1 MASLGEEKVST
12 HIGKIQVWRGGR
24 DGARPV
30 VYLHSATGEGP
41 GLPVLEDL
49 ADTHAVIAPMFPGF
63 GESEGIEQIDDV
75 EDAVF
80 HLLDVFD
87 ALGLG
92 AAPAPAIVG
101 LSLGGWL
108 AAEVATRYPE
118 RVSALVLVNPAGL
131 YVKGHEIGEIFN
143 RPPADLAQVLFA
155 DQSHPLAQALHA
167 AQSMMDSHQQ
177 VPFELIRPQLQTM
190 AATAKIGWRP
200 YLHNPKLARR
210 LYRVTAPTL
219 IVHGKQ
225 DGLIP
230 REHAEAYAAGIAG
243 ARLVD
248 VDGAAHLL
256 PLEKPAELAALIRE
270 HVVAEQRAG

>member
-1 MASLGEEKVST
+1 
-12 HIGKIQVWRGGR
+12 
-24 DGARPV
+24 
-30 VYLHSATGEGP
+30 
-41 GLPVLEDL
+41 
-49 ADTHAVIAPMFPGF
+49 
-63 GESEGIEQIDDV
+63 
-75 EDAVF
+75 
-80 HLLDVFD
+80 
-87 ALGLG
+87 
-92 AAPAPAIVG
+92 
-101 LSLGGWL
+101 
-108 AAEVATRYPE
+108 
-118 RVSALVLVNPAGL
+118 
-131 YVKGHEIGEIFN
+131 
-143 RPPADLAQVLFA
+143 
-155 DQSHPLAQALHA
+155 
-167 AQSMMDSHQQ
+167 
-177 VPFELIRPQLQTM
+177 VPIELIRPQLQTM